1 MEPKAAP
8 FSRHQSVR
16 FAKDNGINVCL
27 APPHVCLSYGIS
39 GPSDSRIITWSLHFA
54 YICICIY
61 VCVCVSTPYFH
72 AISFP
77 RANLP
82 GELLY
87 RRIHFATFHLVNLN
101 SCHPHMFYI
110 LFRQEPRFSSRIRSA
125 IIHEMCVS
133 WLQARVCIDTYCY
146 ILYRNCERNLI

>member
-39 GPSDSRIITWSLHFA
+39 GPSAIRALSREVCTLH
-54 YICICIY
+54 IHVY
-61 VCVCVSTPYFH
+61 VYMYVYVSSPYFH

-110 LFRQEPRFSSRIRSA
+110 LFRQEPRFSSWIRSA
-125 IIHEMCVS
+125 IIHEICVS
-133 WLQARVCIDTYCY
+133 
-146 ILYRNCERNLI
+146 